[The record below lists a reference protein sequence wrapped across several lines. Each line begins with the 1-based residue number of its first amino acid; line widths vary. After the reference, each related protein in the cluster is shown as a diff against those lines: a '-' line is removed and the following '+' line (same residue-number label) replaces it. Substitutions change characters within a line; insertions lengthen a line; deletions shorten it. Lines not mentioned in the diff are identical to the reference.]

1 MKKGFL
7 LYSTVICMALFT
19 VPFLFPQ
26 KNVVQ
31 SLSYEMGF
39 NNSVGMILLVVAS
52 LLIFCYGIIK
62 AKHAEAIIVF
72 DKEEYGSK
80 KILHILQIASFSILF
95 ILGLLF
101 WGVEEGV
108 LQAYWPIH
116 YSDAMK
122 YGWVLYEDLHVI
134 YGKLQILP
142 LHWLRLIGI
151 PAMSAQL
158 LLVAVSSVL
167 CLYCVYEILGV
178 FQIPV
183 KDKNAI
189 LILAA
194 ILFFPYYMGIEG
206 FRYVYTTWIFLKLI
220 SLSERKSIFIVQA
233 VSVVASVLFSL
244 LFSQEYGLCLSVVL
258 ILYYS
263 VESWI
268 NKSWHGV
275 VLSGVTIVSLLMVI
289 WLQPGMFKAVLYMAG
304 GASSFPYIP
313 CIHLI
318 VFFMAVLL
326 FAWMMGTQFKEF
338 KENYKEL
345 MLELLLVSYLPSVLG
360 RCNPP
365 HVLQIS
371 FFLLIIS
378 GILLVKRYNKKVV
391 MVIAVLTFLTP
402 FPFIIK
408 TQGLSIIRPA
418 LSNVVKHN
426 QWAVDYY
433 IEKQL
438 PGYQSIVNKQE
449 KSKERKANRED
460 FLSIITPT
468 TSVMSFCSDEYL
480 YVYLNEHG
488 KYVENFFGQSLS
500 WLANEEQFKEVIDRI
515 DREKPY
521 YIVLPK
527 DYKQSWMNYSERG
540 IINLWFCTYS
550 TTKPYRSYN
559 SHLYGPLIDY
569 IENHYIM
576 LSSFEGFELY
586 NRK

>member
-1 MKKGFL
+1 
-7 LYSTVICMALFT
+7 MALFT

-26 KNVVQ
+26 KDVVQ

-52 LLIFCYGIIK
+52 LLTFCYGIIK
-62 AKHAEAIIVF
+62 AKHTEAIIVF

-80 KILHILQIASFSILF
+80 KILHILQIVSFSILF
-95 ILGLLF
+95 ILGALF

-134 YGKLQILP
+134 YGELQILP
-142 LHWLRLIGI
+142 LHWLRLIGF

-167 CLYCVYEILGV
+167 CLYFVYDILGV
-178 FQIPV
+178 IKIPASE
-183 KDKNAI
+183 KNAI

-206 FRYVYTTWIFLKLI
+206 FRYVYTTWLFLKLI
-220 SLSERKSIFIVQA
+220 FLSAKNNGLIIQGLA
-233 VSVVASVLFSL
+233 VVASVVFSL
-244 LFSQEYGLCLSVVL
+244 LFSQEYGLCLSVILV
-258 ILYYS
+258 LYYIID
-263 VESWI
+263 SWV
-268 NKSWHGV
+268 NKNWHGII
-275 VLSGVTIVSLLMVI
+275 LSGVTIVSLLLIV
-289 WLQPGMFKAVLYMAG
+289 WLKPGMFKAVLYMAG

-313 CIHLI
+313 CLHLI

-326 FAWMMGTQFKEF
+326 FAWMMGTQIKEL
-338 KENYKEL
+338 KTNYKEL
-345 MLELLLVSYLPSVLG
+345 MVELLLVSYLPSVLG

-365 HVLQIS
+365 HVLQIT

-378 GILLVKRYNKKVV
+378 GVLFVNRYNKKVV
-391 MVIAVLTFLTP
+391 MIIAVLTFLTP

-408 TQGLSIIRPA
+408 TQGLSVVRP
-418 LSNVVKHN
+418 LISNVVKKN

-433 IEKQL
+433 VEKQL
-438 PGYQSIVNKQE
+438 PGYQSIINKQE
-449 KSKERKANRED
+449 KSKERKTARED
-460 FLSIITPT
+460 FLSVITPT

-500 WLANEEQFKEVIDRI
+500 WLANEEQFKEVIECV
-515 DREKPY
+515 DREKPD

-527 DYKQSWMNYSERG
+527 DYRQSWMNYSEGG
-540 IINLWFCTYS
+540 ILNLWFCTYS
-550 TTKPYRSYN
+550 IPKPYRTYN
-559 SHLYGPLIDY
+559 EVLYSPLIDY
-569 IENHYIM
+569 IEENYAYY
-576 LSSFEGFELY
+576 STFENIFFY
-586 NRK
+586 KRNTQ